1 MADATRCEHCDQV
14 IEPDDGGAI
23 WYHRDSMEAFC
34 DPEGEQD
41 LARQA
46 EPAVVSPANGARV
59 VFYTNEGFFD
69 PQEGLYALAQITQD
83 EAGYAVYAWYDDLER
98 AQDKAA
104 DLNALFGNS
113 TDDVLTVV
121 ASSMRLGNR
130 R

>member
-34 DPEGEQD
+34 DPEGAQD

-59 VFYTNEGFFD
+59 VFYTNESFFD
-69 PQEGLYALAQITQD
+69 PEAGMYMVAMITQD
-83 EAGYAVYAWYDDLER
+83 EAGYNVYARYDDLER

-113 TDDVLTVV
+113 SDDVLTVV
-121 ASSMRLGNR
+121 ASSMRLGTR